1 MSNAVRVTTWRAMF
15 AAFGVDPETADEGAR
30 RVCHDAALNYARAC
44 GYKPPETGP
53 QRVATGAHSAVAGD
67 GMVMPF
73 GRDKSKR
80 LADLDERSLLWWKA
94 VYERDV
100 ADEAKAAYLARNQAA
115 LDAVNERLAD
125 FRRGEP

>member
-1 MSNAVRVTTWRAMF
+1 MSDARTTAWHLLKSAANSSDEDLSRAAIGWAKVNGY
-15 AAFGVDPETADEGAR
+15 AAAATA
-30 RVCHDAALNYARAC
+30 
-44 GYKPPETGP
+44 TP
-53 QRVATGAHSAVAGD
+53 QRVASGERSAVAGD

-73 GRDKSKR
+73 GRDKGKR
-80 LADLDERSLLWWKA
+80 LGDLDERSLLWWKA

-100 ADEAKAAYLARNQAA
+100 ADEAKASYLARNQAA